1 MGKALKWFT
10 LYEKIGEQPF
20 YKTAGTNVQVLID
33 GTLQNCELV
42 FVENG
47 HGFYLKPV
55 SVKSRFTDGM
65 TVRKDGD
72 DADDVIRCPHCN
84 AEIGTNDNLD
94 YFGKPTHC
102 EHCGTK
108 LIW

>member
-1 MGKALKWFT
+1 MGKVLKWST
-10 LYEKIGEQPF
+10 LYEKLGNQPF
-20 YKTAGTNVQVLID
+20 CETANTNVQVLID
-33 GTLQNCELV
+33 GTLQDCELV

-55 SVKSRFTDGM
+55 SAKSRFTDGM
-65 TVRKDGD
+65 QVTKDGD
-72 DADDVIRCPHCN
+72 DADDAVRCPHCN
-84 AEIGTNDNLD
+84 AEIGTNDHLD
-94 YFGKPTHC
+94 YFGKPAHC

>member
-1 MGKALKWFT
+1 MEKALKWLI
-10 LYEKIGEQPF
+10 LYVKLGKQPF
-20 YKTAGTNVQVLID
+20 CKTANTNVLVPID
-33 GTLQNCELV
+33 GTLQDCELV
-42 FVENG
+42 FVESG

-55 SVKSRFTDGM
+55 SAKSRFTDGM

-72 DADDVIRCPHCN
+72 DADDVIRCPHCHV
-84 AEIGTNDNLD
+84 EI
-94 YFGKPTHC
+94 YFGKQAHC